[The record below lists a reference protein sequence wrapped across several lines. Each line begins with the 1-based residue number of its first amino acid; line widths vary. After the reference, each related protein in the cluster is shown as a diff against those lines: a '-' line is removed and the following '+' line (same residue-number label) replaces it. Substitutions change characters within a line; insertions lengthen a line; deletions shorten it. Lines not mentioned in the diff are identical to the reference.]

1 MYLLVIDCSS
11 DIEMVVDKENKEGT
25 SARESLLCTA
35 CEMAVVWMQ
44 SELKQEEV
52 KEKVLEYVNQVT
64 LGVNSS
70 STA

>member
-11 DIEMVVDKENKEGT
+11 DIEMVVDKENKEVT
-25 SARESLLCTA
+25 SALESLLCTA